1 MEARSGRTA
10 SDHDNMWRRLL
21 FVLGALLLAEPSLA
35 VSRRDVVAIE
45 KKKPTRSPEAVRKA
59 TRQAVT
65 GYQGHSTTKGKP
77 YASAKGEL
85 EPSHMSRQKWTD
97 SQIERRGWQGDGLVL
112 TVPFLVVR
120 LCISVCLPVQGGGEE
135 EVSVSAGCIGPREE
149 KADAIAGGC
158 AESNAAKHVR
168 LPGRLHHEEEGLK
181 RIDVSYLRLT
191 AGRLASWLVVAGCS
205 FDG

>member
-1 MEARSGRTA
+1 
-10 SDHDNMWRRLL
+10 MWRRLL

-97 SQIERRGWQGDGLVL
+97 SQIERRGWQEDGLIL
-112 TVPFLVVR
+112 TVPFWLCVCVYLSACLYRVVEKKK
-120 LCISVCLPVQGGGEE
+120 SVSRRDVLALEKKKPTRSPEAVRKATRQSMSGYQGG
-135 EVSVSAGCIGPREE
+135 STTKK
-149 KADAIAGGC
+149 KA
-158 AESNAAKHVR
+158 
-168 LPGRLHHEEEGLK
+168 
-181 RIDVSYLRLT
+181 
-191 AGRLASWLVVAGCS
+191 
-205 FDG
+205 

>member
-1 MEARSGRTA
+1 
-10 SDHDNMWRRLL
+10 MWRRLL

-85 EPSHMSRQKWTD
+85 EPSHMGRQKWTD
-97 SQIERRGWQGDGLVL
+97 SQIERRGWQGDGLIL

-181 RIDVSYLRLT
+181 RIDVSYLR
-191 AGRLASWLVVAGCS
+191 SPLVVWLRGL
-205 FDG
+205 